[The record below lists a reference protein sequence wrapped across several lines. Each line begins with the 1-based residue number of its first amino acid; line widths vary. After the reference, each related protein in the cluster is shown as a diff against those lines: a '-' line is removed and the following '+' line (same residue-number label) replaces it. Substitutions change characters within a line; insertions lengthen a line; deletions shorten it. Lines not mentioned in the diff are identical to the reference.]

1 VALAVI
7 EKRLGMRLGDMDV
20 YVNVVGG
27 VRVHEPA
34 LDLGI
39 ALAVISSLHDVP
51 VPADA
56 CVFGEV
62 GLAGE
67 VRAVSHADRRATEA
81 GRLGFARCIMPRA
94 ALAKIGSERSG
105 EARLQGVST
114 LSDAVF
120 SLLPRA
126 LEKKGGG
133 RGYQGDRKNGAR
145 RDENGGSE
153 YDENSDVRSNTGAWQ
168 PVASSGAS
176 ETAGGFEYSS
186 GDFDEE

>member
-1 VALAVI
+1 
-7 EKRLGMRLGDMDV
+7 
-20 YVNVVGG
+20 
-27 VRVHEPA
+27 
-34 LDLGI
+34 
-39 ALAVISSLHDVP
+39 

-62 GLAGE
+62 GWPVK

-126 LEKKGGG
+126 LEKKGA
-133 RGYQGDRKNGAR
+133 GAVIR
-145 RDENGGSE
+145 AIGKRAHVGMK
-153 YDENSDVRSNTGAWQ
+153 
-168 PVASSGAS
+168 
-176 ETAGGFEYSS
+176 TAGAIQ
-186 GDFDEE
+186 